1 MIKTAM
7 IESVPYG
14 DTRNS
19 MNKRE
24 IAMMIRRLRL
34 KHGVI
39 NFEMMLQDGRK
50 IKSRNE

>member
-7 IESVPYG
+7 IESVQDGNTSDY
-14 DTRNS
+14 

-39 NFEMMLQDGRK
+39 NFEMVLQDGRK
-50 IKSRNE
+50 IKSR

>member
-7 IESVPYG
+7 IASVPGG
-14 DTRNS
+14 DTMNS

-34 KHGVI
+34 KQGVI
-39 NFEMMLQDGRK
+39 YFEMVLQDGRK
-50 IKSRNE
+50 IKSR

>member
-1 MIKTAM
+1 MIKTAI
-7 IESVPYG
+7 IESVPDG
-14 DTRNS
+14 NTRNS

-39 NFEMMLQDGRK
+39 NFEIKFKDGRK
-50 IKSRNE
+50 IKSR

>member
-1 MIKTAM
+1 MIKTAI
-7 IESVPYG
+7 IESVPDG
-14 DTRNS
+14 NTRNS

-39 NFEMMLQDGRK
+39 NFEMVLQDGRK
-50 IKSRNE
+50 ILRTNH